1 MFKFN
6 QFTSD
11 VLDRK
16 KISND
21 SSGEILDKSGSKN
34 FLKTNNSDSDSDST
48 TDSSKASYLEK
59 YEACNKIMTTLETN
73 FSLLQKEQQKRLIIT
88 FDEEENNKLNKSIGK
103 IVHGITTQ
111 LQLYERTLKDLMK
124 LNLENNIHNIIKSNL
139 QQALVEKVKEYT
151 RKFKLNQELY
161 TKKYKELVGED
172 DPTIEIN
179 TFMKEEE
186 NNQKDNFLMV
196 DNSHQMLKK
205 RDTELNQLLNSV
217 QDLAGIFKDMQSLV
231 MEQGSI
237 LDRIDYNIDIAST
250 NVVKGKNSL
259 IKANEYHKNNCFR
272 NIIIVLLVCIFIEA
286 FMLIFK
292 FIK

>member
-1 MFKFN
+1 
-6 QFTSD
+6 
-11 VLDRK
+11 
-16 KISND
+16 
-21 SSGEILDKSGSKN
+21 
-34 FLKTNNSDSDSDST
+34 
-48 TDSSKASYLEK
+48 
-59 YEACNKIMTTLETN
+59 
-73 FSLLQKEQQKRLIIT
+73 
-88 FDEEENNKLNKSIGK
+88 
-103 IVHGITTQ
+103 VHGITTQ

-124 LNLENNIHNIIKSNL
+124 LNLDNNIHNIIKSNL

>member
-1 MFKFN
+1 M
-6 QFTSD
+6 Q
-11 VLDRK
+11 
-16 KISND
+16 
-21 SSGEILDKSGSKN
+21 
-34 FLKTNNSDSDSDST
+34 
-48 TDSSKASYLEK
+48 
-59 YEACNKIMTTLETN
+59 
-73 FSLLQKEQQKRLIIT
+73 
-88 FDEEENNKLNKSIGK
+88 
-103 IVHGITTQ
+103 GITTQ

-151 RKFKLNQELY
+151 RKFKLNQEIY
-161 TKKYKELVGED
+161 TKKYKELVGEE
-172 DPTIEIN
+172 DPTMEIN
-179 TFMKEEE
+179 TFIKEEE
-186 NNQKDNFLMV
+186 NNQKDNFLML
-196 DNSHQMLKK
+196 DNSHQVLKK
-205 RDTELNQLLNSV
+205 RDNELNQLLNSV

>member
-1 MFKFN
+1 M
-6 QFTSD
+6 
-11 VLDRK
+11 
-16 KISND
+16 SN
-21 SSGEILDKSGSKN
+21 
-34 FLKTNNSDSDSDST
+34 
-48 TDSSKASYLEK
+48 
-59 YEACNKIMTTLETN
+59 
-73 FSLLQKEQQKRLIIT
+73 LQKEQQKRLIIT

-103 IVHGITTQ
+103 IVHEISLQ
-111 LQLYERTLKDLMK
+111 LQLYERNVKELIK
-124 LNLENNIHNIIKSNL
+124 LNLDNQVHNIIKSNL
-139 QQALVEKVKEYT
+139 QQALVEKAKEFS

-172 DPTIEIN
+172 DPTNEVN
-179 TFMKEEE
+179 NFMKEEE
-186 NNQKDNFLMV
+186 QNQNDNFLMT
-196 DNSHQMLKK
+196 DNSKQVLKK
-205 RDTELNQLLNSV
+205 RDTELNKLLNSV
-217 QDLAGIFKDMQSLV
+217 SDLAGIFKDMQVLV

-237 LDRIDYNIDIAST
+237 LDRIDYNIDVAST